1 MTVNKP
7 RHPSVTPKPW
17 KHLLQHECYGTAET
31 YRLAAEWLGHCPTV
45 ADWGGGSGV
54 FRTFLPPSVHYT
66 LVDGT
71 LTTTDQVLADVT
83 AYHEPSDGIL
93 VRHVLELNVDWR
105 TILQNALAAFRQ
117 RMVVVTHTPWDA
129 ETAYVKHKSG
139 WPIHNLSQCDVVDA
153 IWPQIVKKVYHVQ
166 TTHPETV
173 YYLEKPCGS

>member
-17 KHLLQHECYGTAET
+17 KHLLQHESYGTADT

-45 ADWGGGSGV
+45 ADWGGGSGT

-71 LTTTDQVLADVT
+71 MTTTDQVLADVT

-93 VRHVLELNVDWR
+93 VRHVLDVNTEWR
-105 TILQNALAAFRQ
+105 TILRNAIDACRQ
-117 RMVVVTHTPWDA
+117 RLMVVTFTPSV
-129 ETAYVKHKSG
+129 ERTAHVRDKSG
-139 WPIHNLSQCDVVDA
+139 WPVMHFRPADLVHEMGRHLVRVDVV
-153 IWPQIVKKVYHVQ
+153 QTSHLERVYC
-166 TTHPETV
+166 
-173 YYLEKPCGS
+173 LDKRCA